1 MITICSR
8 DNKVLKLAR
17 SLQKKKNRYAE
28 GLYFAEGV
36 RMVSEALRD
45 AKEQIR
51 AVLIAEEF
59 AKKHE
64 DFVKKI
70 DIDDE
75 LVYTVKDHL
84 FAGICD
90 TETPQ
95 GVGVLLKMPQNQP
108 DFAEK
113 ESFILALDGVSE
125 PGNLGT
131 MIRTAEAAGV
141 DCVWLL
147 CGCADLYNP
156 KVVRATMGSVFRV
169 SCKTGVERAALFDY
183 QKQGFFVTATAL
195 GDSVPLGAATRT
207 EKQILVIGS
216 EAAGVSAEIL
226 SRADQRVRIP
236 MQGKVESLNAAVAA
250 GIAMYQIRHN
260 TI

>member
-8 DNKVLKLAR
+8 DNKMLKLAR

-36 RMVSEALRD
+36 RIVGEALRD
-45 AKEQIR
+45 AKKQIR

-70 DIDDE
+70 DIDDK

-95 GVGVLLKMPQNQP
+95 GVGVLLKMPQNQA

-141 DCVWLL
+141 
-147 CGCADLYNP
+147 
-156 KVVRATMGSVFRV
+156 
-169 SCKTGVERAALFDY
+169 
-183 QKQGFFVTATAL
+183 
-195 GDSVPLGAATRT
+195 
-207 EKQILVIGS
+207 S
-216 EAAGVSAEIL
+216 EEIL